1 MCPPVSEAH
10 PPDLRAQ
17 CVREGSLSLTHTG
30 ARSGPKSCH
39 CRSEYRRSSK
49 RYCGRVVREIKTN
62 LRRANGE
69 RRMEALRAR
78 RTAGQEGAARMKET
92 ARGLQGF
99 GEQRRA
105 PGSRPLSA
113 SHRHVRPASPGGSA
127 PAPGLRPSATSLS
140 EPVTRRSA
148 TGARGAGAIGPPFS
162 FGCFVSLPRLWLSN

>member
-10 PPDLRAQ
+10 LPDLRAQ

-39 CRSEYRRSSK
+39 CRSEYRSSSE
-49 RYCGRVVREIKTN
+49 RYCRRVVREIKTN
-62 LRRANGE
+62 LRRANRE

-92 ARGLQGF
+92 ARGLQGS

-105 PGSRPLSA
+105 PSSRPLSA

-127 PAPGLRPSATSLS
+127 PAPGLPPLCAL
-140 EPVTRRSA
+140 PVG
-148 TGARGAGAIGPPFS
+148 TGDQA
-162 FGCFVSLPRLWLSN
+162 VSYWSTWRWGHQAPVLLWLLRLTASAVAV

>member
-10 PPDLRAQ
+10 LPDLRAQ

-39 CRSEYRRSSK
+39 CRSEYRSSSE

-113 SHRHVRPASPGGSA
+113 TVTATSGP
-127 PAPGLRPSATSLS
+127 PAPEAARRRLAFRPSAPSLS

-162 FGCFVSLPRLWLSN
+162 FWLLRLTASAVAV